1 MAWWLLTNTTYGTW
15 LPGDPRGSITS
26 VRDERPDDSPSE
38 VRFEHNLPGE
48 EPEPS
53 IPGLYRASLEQ
64 MKGPP
69 IYLDLPKA
77 ELVLAQFQ
85 ETAAYRGWLLR
96 AAAIMRNHFH
106 LVARAPD
113 EVDPGKILADFKAY
127 ATRVL
132 NRRCGVPSSKTWWTT
147 RGSKRKLNTDDYFLT
162 AIRYVLEKQESPL
175 VIFNSE
181 KRDPPSLRP
190 TFP

>member
-15 LPGDPRGSITS
+15 LPGDPRGSVTS
-26 VRDERPDDSPSE
+26 VRDERKDDPPRK
-38 VRFEHNLPGE
+38 VRFEHDLPGQ
-48 EPEPS
+48 EPEPY

-69 IYLDLPKA
+69 IYLDLSQA

-96 AAAIMRNHFH
+96 AATIMCNHFH
-106 LVARAPD
+106 LVVRGPD
-113 EVDPGKILADFKAY
+113 EVDPAKILADFKAY
-127 ATRVL
+127 ATRIL
-132 NRRCGVPSSKTWWTT
+132 NRRYGVPPSETWWTM
-147 RGSKRKLNTDDYFLT
+147 RGSKRKLNTDDYFTT

-175 VIFNSE
+175 VVFDSE
-181 KRDPPSLRP
+181 NPPEP
-190 TFP
+190 QA